1 MTTGTYNSAK
11 SNRDQKALLDT
22 INAAMPVSFGIET
35 EVEVT
40 ASDTKN
46 MLDLWQTTFCP
57 DGTWLDERYHT
68 DLRTAIEAFYTSI
81 SASISSEIGSLDT
94 AFTSL

>member
-1 MTTGTYNSAK
+1 MTTENYNSAK

-22 INAAMPVSFGIET
+22 INAAMPESFGIET

-40 ASDTKN
+40 ATDTKI
-46 MLDLWQTTFCP
+46 MLDLWQSTFCH
-57 DGTWLDERYHT
+57 DGTWLKERYHT
-68 DLRTAIEAFYTSI
+68 DLRTAIEAFYTSL
-81 SASISSEIGSLDT
+81 SASISSEIGYLDT